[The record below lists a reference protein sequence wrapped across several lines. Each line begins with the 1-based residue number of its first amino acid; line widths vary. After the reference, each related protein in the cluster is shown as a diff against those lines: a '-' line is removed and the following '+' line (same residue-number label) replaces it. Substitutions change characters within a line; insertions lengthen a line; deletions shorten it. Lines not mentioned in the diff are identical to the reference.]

1 MLIKKQK
8 AIHQINF
15 TGNQNN
21 PGGETTFFIIEEANE
36 RISDFSKE
44 TVKVLW
50 LKSGKEWK
58 WSNFESFIKFDQK
71 FL

>member
-21 PGGETTFFIIEEANE
+21 PGSETTFFTIEEANE
-36 RISDFSKE
+36 RISEFSKR
-44 TVKVLW
+44 TVKVL
-50 LKSGKEWK
+50 
-58 WSNFESFIKFDQK
+58 
-71 FL
+71 